1 MALLS
6 NRELMTYIESALH
19 RSRDMLEKHGDN
31 VAYDCLYYNFTN
43 LFELL
48 EAHEKER
55 YDTQESFEVIIDSF
69 RARDEIWED
78 RIWLQAMRKV
88 LYS

>member
-19 RSRDMLEKHGDN
+19 RSRDMLEKHGAN

-48 EAHEKER
+48 EEHQKEVDER
-55 YDTQESFEVIIDSF
+55 LENFKPFKFNQYVNSRGHPFYKEIDNGG
-69 RARDEIWED
+69 A
-78 RIWLQAMRKV
+78 QPV
-88 LYS
+88 